1 MGKFSYAVFEVV
13 SLKSLKTNIR
23 KDGTI
28 THHYSFHAILQS
40 TVENTLF
47 E

>member
-13 SLKSLKTNIR
+13 TLKILKTNIR

-28 THHYSFHAILQS
+28 THNNSFHAILQS
-40 TVENTLF
+40 TLENTLF